1 MTEDTSS
8 VFVDPFKNEKLL
20 RLVESALMD
29 EKVIDWPI
37 MLENK
42 MELVL
47 IVQVY
52 SVDTWTE
59 ANIIVENVILLA
71 VIVDT

>member
-29 EKVIDWPI
+29 EKVID
-37 MLENK
+37 
-42 MELVL
+42 
-47 IVQVY
+47 
-52 SVDTWTE
+52 
-59 ANIIVENVILLA
+59 
-71 VIVDT
+71 